1 MENMKLSPCIHQFFD
16 HYLSNIRGMS
26 HHTIRSYRDTFKL
39 FLPFAAKH
47 YGIKVKSLRLEH
59 ISSELIIAFLDDLQR
74 NRHNLPK
81 TRNLRLA
88 TLKSFGKMIRLVY
101 PDHREVAEKIIHI
114 PQKRFQRPLVGF
126 LYQEEI
132 LQVFQSVDIRRN
144 EGFRDYTLLH
154 LLYDSGAR
162 ASEIATLNLDYF
174 NPQQNTL
181 AILGKG
187 NRYRLIEIEAK
198 TSQLLQLY
206 ISKYRI
212 DPKPSY
218 QHRIFI
224 NQRREELTR
233 HGIYRICK
241 KYLTKALPP
250 KRLKYLSPVHSFRHS
265 RAVHLLYQGE
275 AITDIKNRL
284 GHDNIQSTTLYLHLD
299 LNRKRHIQKHFIRYM
314 KSVLTDDPK
323 IDELLHW
330 ENKGDIIA
338 WLDTL

>member
-1 MENMKLSPCIHQFFD
+1 MKLSPCIHQFFD

-47 YGIKVKSLRLEH
+47 YGIKIKSLRLEH

-174 NPQQNTL
+174 NPQQKTL
-181 AILGKG
+181 TILGKG
-187 NRYRLIEIEAK
+187 DRFRLIQIEKK